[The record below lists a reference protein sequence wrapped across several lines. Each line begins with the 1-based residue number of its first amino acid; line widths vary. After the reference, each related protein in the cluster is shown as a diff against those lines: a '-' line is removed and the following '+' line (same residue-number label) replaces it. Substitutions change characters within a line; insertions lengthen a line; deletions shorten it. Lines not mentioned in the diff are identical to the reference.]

1 MANLTET
8 AVWEEGIYE
17 LAVTDP
23 VLGGPDGVDNLP
35 HRQMANRMRY
45 LRGRLDALTV
55 VAAVEVTVG
64 TGGDYATINAALEAL
79 SKSFPT
85 HVPGGV
91 SATVRLLAGFVMREQ
106 VIVRGVNLG
115 WIRIVAESAEV
126 QIGRSSLTTAVGS
139 GNYPAFSAGDGGYLP
154 VIDTLF
160 TMTTSG
166 TATGR
171 HGVYVYG
178 GGGVTVAPGRG
189 VKSAGGN
196 GAFAQTS
203 GVISANGADFRSAG
217 GVGAALHG
225 GTRGALQDAILTGC
239 TTGIE
244 ANNGASVHAG
254 GANCS
259 GCSDAGLR
267 VFSGAVVNAGNANAR
282 KGASDSA
289 TDLIVSQG
297 AIINAVGATGGTNVT
312 PNTPSA
318 SGIIFK

>member
-8 AVWEEGIYE
+8 DEWAESIYE
-17 LAVTDP
+17 IGLTDP
-23 VLGGPDGVDNLP
+23 VIGGPDGVANIPHVELARRTQNL
-35 HRQMANRMRY
+35 RK
-45 LRGRLDALTV
+45 RLDGLTV

-64 TGGDYATINAALEAL
+64 TGGDYPTINAALEAL

-91 SATVRLLAGFVMREQ
+91 SATVRLLAGFIMREQ

-115 WIRIVAESAEV
+115 WIKIVAESVEV
-126 QIGRSSLTTAVGS
+126 QIGRSSLTTAVGTD
-139 GNYPAFSAGDGGYLP
+139 NYPAFAAGDGGYLP
-154 VIDTLF
+154 VIDVLF
-160 TMTTSG
+160 SMSSSG
-166 TATGR
+166 TAAGR

-178 GGGVTVAPGRG
+178 GGGVTVTEGKG

-203 GVISANGADFRSAG
+203 GVISANGADFRNAA

-225 GTRGALQDAILTGC
+225 GTRGALQSAVLTGC

-244 ANNGASVHAG
+244 AINGASVHAG

-259 GCSDAGLR
+259 GCSDAGIR
-267 VFSGAVVNAGNANAR
+267 GNTGAVINAGGANAR
-282 KGASDSA
+282 KGTSDSA
-289 TDLIVSQG
+289 TDIIASQG